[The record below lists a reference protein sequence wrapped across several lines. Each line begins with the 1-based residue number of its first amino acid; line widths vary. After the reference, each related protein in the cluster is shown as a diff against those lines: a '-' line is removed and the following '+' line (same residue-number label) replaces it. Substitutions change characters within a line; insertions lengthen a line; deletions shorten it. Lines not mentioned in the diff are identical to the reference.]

1 MIQALAPGRAVRQAG
16 QRVDQGFLALLF
28 EMLAKALGFLF
39 HVGNPLGQALQ
50 AGRYLLLAL
59 VALLA
64 VLVHGAEQAFQMV
77 LQDVLEIIQVGRFLH
92 AAL

>member
-1 MIQALAPGRAVRQAG
+1 MRNPFGQAVQAG
-16 QRVDQGFLALLF
+16 C
-28 EMLAKALGFLF
+28 
-39 HVGNPLGQALQ
+39 H
-50 AGRYLLLAL
+50 LLLAL